1 MILEPLRR
9 QMRQRRAFFAPID
22 SACWKIGGKL
32 GQIDDIRWFKG
43 IKFGWYWRLRSAR
56 KKSIGKIPGQTD
68 ARLRF
73 ARAANYEPPIIVN
86 LPEFKVVFPTS
97 GVVLVALL
105 LQKGLFRIILC
116 NE

>member
-1 MILEPLRR
+1 
-9 QMRQRRAFFAPID
+9 MRERCAFFAPTD
-22 SACWKIGGKL
+22 PACWKSGGKL

-43 IKFGWYWRLRSAR
+43 VKFGWYWRLRRAR

-97 GVVLVALL
+97 GVVLGALL
-105 LQKGLFRIILC
+105 LQKGLFRIILW